1 MSIGN
6 DIIERIRQGGF
17 SPLELEYNPALKSLI
32 EQILNEQKISWEQDF
47 SNGDPNWE
55 EWESTVYHEAE
66 TGLLSDDIE
75 EVIKQLLGEASELK
89 MSEVHFSRVN
99 KERAIPGMSPTIRR
113 FLGNDGIL
121 HFNASFPEF
130 DYIYNQILDPESSS
144 YQLMID
150 KVLLPYFDEL
160 EMSDV
165 DQGKILSFEVS
176 KNIRQGM
183 AEVFAEADKENP
195 SGDMNQDA
203 MIDYTLYNVLQLAN
217 SFEMRTVLNKMRNAR
232 VMNGGAMTPEQERD
246 VAEEAF
252 AMVISKHDRPMPKLE
267 CILNGI
273 SGQLYMNTLD
283 QKDMNHLGITDKMKN
298 AFRLYTMHERG
309 DKTFE
314 TDEHGYRT
322 VDVGLGS
329 RDVLLRKYGDN
340 IARAMSNLGVE
351 VSTIMENADKIPEEE
366 YLKHVARLHFRYITI
381 HPFRDS
387 NGRIGRNLINM
398 MLSPKGR
405 NFVMPKD
412 LKSNYLSAMENMRQ
426 NVYGE
431 MGQFNY
437 LLALSDHPER
447 LLPIESKYC
456 EGLAQ
461 IIEKSNTLPRKRN
474 IAKDNKAKPEPTI
487 TKADVEF

>member
-6 DIIERIRQGGF
+6 HIVERIRQGGF
-17 SPLELEYNPALKSLI
+17 SPLELEYNPALRSLI
-32 EQILNEQKISWEQDF
+32 EQILNEQKISWEHDF
-47 SNGDPNWE
+47 SNGDPEWE
-55 EWESTVYHEAE
+55 DWESTLYHEAE
-66 TGLLSDDIE
+66 TGLLPRDIE
-75 EVIKQLLGEASELK
+75 EVIKQLLGEAPEFK
-89 MSEVHFSRVN
+89 MSETHFSRVN

-113 FLGNDGIL
+113 SLDNDGII

-130 DYIYNQILDPESSS
+130 DCIYNQILDPENSS

-150 KVLLPYFDEL
+150 KVLLPYIDFL

-165 DQGKILSFEVS
+165 DQGNNLPFEVPE
-176 KNIRQGM
+176 NICQGM
-183 AEVFAEADKENP
+183 KEVFEEAGIEN
-195 SGDMNQDA
+195 GTRDMNQEA
-203 MIDYTLYNVLQLAN
+203 MMNYTMYNVLQLAN
-217 SFEMRTVLNKMRNAR
+217 SVEMRTVLNKVRNAR
-232 VMNGGAMTPEQERD
+232 VRNGGELTSEQERD
-246 VAEEAF
+246 VAEEVF
-252 AMVISKHDRPMPKLE
+252 AMVISKHDKPMPKLE

-283 QKDMNHLGITDKMKN
+283 SKDMSHKGITDKVKN

-322 VDVGLGS
+322 VNVGLGN

-340 IARAMSNLGVE
+340 IARAMNNLGIE
-351 VSTIMENADKIPEEE
+351 MSTIMGAADKIPEEE

-387 NGRIGRNLINM
+387 NGRIGRNIINM
-398 MLSPKGR
+398 MLGQIGR

-412 LKSNYLSAMENMRQ
+412 LKSNYLAAMENMRQ

-437 LLALSDHPER
+437 LLALSDYPQK

-461 IIEKSNTLPRKRN
+461 IIEQSNTLPRRVE
-474 IAKDNKAKPEPTI
+474 KASPDKGKQVQKNAGI
-487 TKADVEF
+487 EF